1 MNDKE
6 IIKYVTSEAL
16 LEWKKKRK
24 EDHKLDFSIIEAQ
37 NRLI

>member
-16 LEWKKKRK
+16 LEWKRK
-24 EDHKLDFSIIEAQ
+24 EKKIINWTLASLKLKID
-37 NRLI
+37 